1 MTTPVVET
9 PRSTADPT
17 EPGRSAWRELAQG
30 LPPLL
35 LLGGLLQ
42 LATSW
47 GAGHAELG
55 AVLATV
61 LLTQLVPG
69 MLVWRALRPAD
80 GWWVEDVVLG
90 LAIGVALA
98 VPTQVLSLVLSA
110 GWVRL
115 AVPAALVLVLVG
127 APVTRSRILRARCHR
142 LPWLW
147 SVLTTV
153 TAAVPALA
161 AVEGFREPVRW
172 SGWAQPYV
180 DVPYHLALAGQVA
193 HQWPL
198 HYPQVAT
205 DSLYYHWFAHAWT
218 ANVSLVSGAPLDV
231 VLLRFLP
238 ILLAVAVPFVTAAVA
253 VRLSGRVWT
262 GPAAAAV
269 AFLIMDFDP
278 WSSDPLL
285 TPLARTV
292 SPTQGF
298 GLLLL
303 LPCVALLA
311 LRWRRQVHPASVA
324 LLVPLL
330 AVAGG
335 SKGSVLPV
343 LVAGCL
349 LASAVTLLLRLP
361 VRRVVLLDT
370 VLTIA
375 VMVTLVVVLF
385 GEGSGGLELTSVRA
399 FVEDQSEW
407 SYGDA
412 AGPTTVLALV
422 VALVLALLPRTV
434 GMLGA
439 LVAVT
444 GRTTRTDPVPWMLLG
459 TGLSGFAAILFLTH
473 PGQSQWYFYRT
484 AELPLSILAAWGVGL
499 VLDRVGRPAVHAA
512 LGALVG
518 VGALLVVR
526 TWWTV
531 LDDDRHDLAHAT
543 ISILAFLALAAG
555 GLALATRLTPGLRTA
570 GTRRASAT
578 ALLVVAL
585 TSTGLVPV
593 AAGVSGWTLPPAKTG
608 SEPAP
613 GSISAGQVAGYRW
626 LRDHSSP
633 QDVVMTNAHCR
644 IGSGPTCDHRRFFLA
659 AYSERQVLVEGWAY
673 TREAMITAG
682 TSELPYKRVPFHD
695 PELLALNDGFITEPT
710 RESAAELYRRGVR
723 WVVVEQFAPHA
734 SSLAPYAV
742 RRLDTRPVDVYEL
755 VRPQG

>member
-1 MTTPVVET
+1 MTTPVVEA
-9 PRSTADPT
+9 PRSTAVPA
-17 EPGRSAWRELAQG
+17 EPGGSAWRELAQG
-30 LPPLL
+30 VPPLL

-42 LATSW
+42 LATSR
-47 GAGHAELG
+47 GAGHLELL

-61 LLTQLVPG
+61 LFTQLVPG

-115 AVPAALVLVLVG
+115 AVPALLVLALLGVPL
-127 APVTRSRILRARCHR
+127 TRSRILGARCRR
-142 LPWLW
+142 LPRLW
-147 SVLTTV
+147 GVLTAV
-153 TAAVPALA
+153 AATVPALG
-161 AVEGFREPVRW
+161 AVEGLREPVRW

-198 HYPQVAT
+198 HYPQVAG
-205 DSLYYHWFAHAWT
+205 DPLYYHWFAHAWT

-238 ILLAVAVPFVTAAVA
+238 ILLAVAVPFLTAAVA
-253 VRLSGRVWT
+253 MRLSGRAWT
-262 GPAAAAV
+262 GPTAAAI
-269 AFLIMDFDP
+269 AFLVMDFDP
-278 WSSDPLL
+278 WSSDSLL

-303 LPCVALLA
+303 LPGVALLA
-311 LRWRRQVHPASVA
+311 LRWRRQVHPVSIA
-324 LLVPLL
+324 LLVPVL

-349 LASAVTLLLRLP
+349 LASAIALLLRLP
-361 VRRVVLLDT
+361 ARRVVLLDT
-370 VLTIA
+370 VVTIA
-375 VMVTLVVVLF
+375 VMVALVVLLF

-399 FVEDQSEW
+399 FVEDQSDW
-407 SYGDA
+407 SYGGA
-412 AGPTTVLALV
+412 ADPTTALALAV
-422 VALVLALLPRTV
+422 GLVLALLPRTV
-434 GMLGA
+434 GMAGA

-444 GRTTRTDPVPWMLLG
+444 GRATRTDPVAWMLLG
-459 TGLSGFAAILFLTH
+459 AGISGFAAILFLTH

-512 LGALVG
+512 VGALIG
-518 VGALLVVR
+518 VGALLVSR
-526 TWWTV
+526 IWWAT
-531 LDDDRHDLAHAT
+531 LDEDRQNLTHA
-543 ISILAFLALAAG
+543 SVSVLAFVVLTAG
-555 GLALATRLTPGLRTA
+555 ALALATRLVPALRSA
-570 GTRRASAT
+570 GTRASAT
-578 ALLVVAL
+578 AFLVVAL
-585 TSTGLVPV
+585 TSTGLVSV
-593 AAGVSGWTLPPAKTG
+593 AAGVSGWTMPPAKAG
-608 SEPAP
+608 SEPTP
-613 GSISAGQVAGYRW
+613 GSISATQVHSYRW

-633 QDVVMTNAHCR
+633 QDIVMTNAHCR

-659 AYSERQVLVEGWAY
+659 AYSERPVLVEGWAY
-673 TREAMITAG
+673 TREAMKTAS
-682 TSELPYKRVPFHD
+682 TSELPYKRVAFHD
-695 PELLALNDGFITEPT
+695 PDLLALNDGFITEPT
-710 RESAAELYRRGVR
+710 RESADELYRRGVR
-723 WVVVEQFAPHA
+723 WVVVERFAPHA
-734 SSLAPYAV
+734 GSLAPYAV

-755 VRPQG
+755 VRPRG